1 MNYARLS
8 FRSLLMRWRQYVSLF
23 LVCAVGTGVS
33 LFSLFLV
40 DGMLDSLYMKAR
52 IYYAGSFQFLG
63 GKNSLRFPD
72 SRPFVQKLSEVLGE
86 EAQIFPRME
95 FLDKA
100 ASFYYEGQEARVQV
114 IKGVDFSL
122 EQELFSAFN
131 YVQGSAAE
139 MTENGILISDKVAST
154 LCVSVGDEITFFFR
168 DSKGHINTAQFVVR
182 GIFCD
187 SSVFG
192 VYTAY
197 VDINNLRKIYLVDE
211 FYANRI
217 GIFFSNPKRAEKH
230 AAYYQQ
236 LLSEAFNMYDLVE
249 NKYDFYDLLLAG
261 KFDEETYAL
270 IQLSANLDDLKIV
283 ISAMRIVANLVICAL
298 LVIVVVGIASTWR
311 VIVMKRIQEIGI
323 YKAIGMSRGSVRPL
337 LASEA
342 LVLLLLG
349 CAAGFAVC
357 LSLEA
362 ITGKINLS
370 FIPAFDIF
378 LSNGF
383 LLPLRS
389 AQGALAVFGSAIV
402 TTLAA
407 VVFSVQKAVKITPV
421 QALGVTE

>member
-1 MNYARLS
+1 MNYVRLS
-8 FRSLLMRWRQYVSLF
+8 FRSLVMRWRQYVSLF

-63 GKNSLRFPD
+63 GKNSIRFSD
-72 SRPFVQKLSEVLGE
+72 VRPFVQTLSEILGE
-86 EAQIFPRME
+86 EAEIFPRME
-95 FLDKA
+95 FSDKA
-100 ASFYYEGQEARVQV
+100 AFFYYEGEEARVQV
-114 IKGVDFSL
+114 VKGVDFSL
-122 EQELFSAFN
+122 EQKLFSAFN
-131 YVQGSAAE
+131 YVQGSADE

-154 LCVSVGDEITFFFR
+154 LCVSTGDEITFYFR
-168 DSKGHINTAQFVVR
+168 DSKRHINTAQLVVK
-182 GIFCD
+182 GIFRD

-197 VDINNLRKIYLVDE
+197 LDINNLRKIYSVGE
-211 FYANRI
+211 FYTNKI
-217 GIFFSNPKRAEKH
+217 GIFFSDSKRAEKH

-236 LLSEAFNMYDLVE
+236 LLSDTFNMYDLVE

-298 LVIVVVGIASTWR
+298 LVIVVVGIASTYR
-311 VIVMKRIQEIGI
+311 VIVMKRIEEIGI
-323 YKAIGMSRGSVRPL
+323 YKAIGMSRGSVRL
-337 LASEA
+337 LLVVEA
-342 LVLLLLG
+342 LSLLLLG
-349 CAAGFAVC
+349 CAAGFVLC
-357 LSLEA
+357 LLLEG
-362 ITGKINLS
+362 IVGKINLS
-370 FIPAFDIF
+370 LIPAFDIF

-383 LLPLRS
+383 LTPLRS
-389 AQGALAVFGSAIV
+389 ASGALSVFGAVIV

-407 VVFSVQKAVKITPV
+407 VVFSVQKAVKITAV
-421 QALGVTE
+421 QALCTTE